1 MDRLQKNGTTPR
13 PADPEGG
20 ETGRILMFPTRPPRL
35 AMADWGSGW
44 YHQAAI
50 DEPSRPAAPKR

>member
-1 MDRLQKNGTTPR
+1 MDRLQKNGTTPGTTNR
-13 PADPEGG
+13 DGG
-20 ETGRILMFPTRPPRL
+20 ETGRILKFPTRPPRL

-50 DEPSRPAAPKR
+50 DEPLRPAAPKR